1 MPHAP
6 SGIMQANKD
15 SRNGDPVRR
24 AMMEA
29 SELPQPS
36 LVDID
41 PEVPSQLLDDAG
53 QYTALPVDVD
63 AQPDAEADADLEAAA
78 VVANAEEPDETDM
91 DAYTES
97 ADDTGDLYGV
107 HTPRA
112 ADRDLDVTN
121 DQESFVDSD
130 MGENWLETL
139 GKKAAEGGVE
149 VEEDLDVVDNSDE
162 QGGHH
167 STESGDRPVA
177 DKGSGGPGGL

>member
-1 MPHAP
+1 
-6 SGIMQANKD
+6 MQANKD

-24 AMMEA
+24 AMLEA

-53 QYTALPVDVD
+53 QYSALPVDVD
-63 AQPDAEADADLEAAA
+63 ALPVDEGDAEIEAATA
-78 VVANAEEPDETDM
+78 TAEGENDM
-91 DAYTES
+91 DSYAEQ
-97 ADDTGDLYGV
+97 ADDTGELYGV

-112 ADRDLDVTN
+112 ADRDLDKTD
-121 DQESFVDSD
+121 DQESFADSE

-139 GKKAAEGGVE
+139 GKKAAEYGAEPEE
-149 VEEDLDVVDNSDE
+149 VLEVVDDSDE
-162 QGGHH
+162 HTGHH

-177 DKGSGGPGGL
+177 DKGSGGPGGM

>member
-1 MPHAP
+1 
-6 SGIMQANKD
+6 MQANKD

-63 AQPDAEADADLEAAA
+63 ALPVDEADADIQAATVTAEAGDTDI
-78 VVANAEEPDETDM
+78 NSYAEQ
-91 DAYTES
+91 

-112 ADRDLDVTN
+112 ADSDLDKT
-121 DQESFVDSD
+121 DDHESFVDSE
-130 MGENWLETL
+130 MGEHWLETL
-139 GKKAAEGGVE
+139 GKKAAEYGAE
-149 VEEDLDVVDNSDE
+149 AEEELDVVDNSDDHV
-162 QGGHH
+162 GHG
-167 STESGDRPVA
+167 SESGDRPVA

>member
-1 MPHAP
+1 
-6 SGIMQANKD
+6 MQANKD

-53 QYTALPVDVD
+53 QYTALPIDVD
-63 AQPDAEADADLEAAA
+63 AMPIDEAEADLEAAT
-78 VVANAEEPDETDM
+78 VTAEADDM
-91 DAYTES
+91 DMIAYAEQ

-112 ADRDLDVTN
+112 ADRDLDKTN
-121 DQESFVDSD
+121 DQESFVDAEL
-130 MGENWLETL
+130 GETWLETL
-139 GKKAAEGGVE
+139 GKKAAEYGAE
-149 VEEDLDVVDNSDE
+149 AEQELDVVDNSDE
-162 QGGHH
+162 HVGHG
-167 STESGDRPVA
+167 SESGDSPVA